1 VTAKVP
7 PSTLEVISQAYR
19 EDLGDTGDLT
29 SRATIPQ
36 EHRSVASIVVR
47 EPGCVAGIPIA
58 KMCFGHIDPGISVVE
73 LASDGDVAVAG
84 VVVVEASGSTRSL
97 LAAERVALNLLSRL
111 SGIATATRSLVEAV
125 EGTGVLIS
133 DTRKTTPGLRAL
145 EKYAVVMGGGINHRM
160 GLYDAVL
167 IKDNHLVASLSISD
181 AVARARDLVG
191 REMIVEIE
199 VDTLEQLV
207 EALDTSADVVL
218 LDNMSPADLAVA
230 VKMVDGRLRTE
241 ASGGITLET
250 VREIAETG
258 VDVISAGWLTHSA
271 PAVDV
276 AMDIE
281 PL

>member
-1 VTAKVP
+1 MTAKVP